1 MFRQKNNFSQ
11 FQVSFFSVHLVR
23 EVLLNLT
30 PQSSFIHIVFL
41 FKINQYQIKEKGFF
55 PFQMLTVVQMFSRD
69 TLGVI
74 VTALYCKLMVILGIA
89 FPMAETITDHV
100 PKGFYQ
106 IFYVYLF
113 LGSLF
118 FLLFVYIDDLCRQS
132 SARVLSHS
140 RYTYEQN
147 N

>member
-1 MFRQKNNFSQ
+1 
-11 FQVSFFSVHLVR
+11 
-23 EVLLNLT
+23 
-30 PQSSFIHIVFL
+30 
-41 FKINQYQIKEKGFF
+41 
-55 PFQMLTVVQMFSRD
+55 MLTVVQMFSRD

-140 RYTYEQN
+140 RYMNRITDWEIFRGKTVWRTIFRVSMYWHGKPKYDLKAVFETN
-147 N
+147 NIFFCQITLDSKF